1 MFNFFR
7 QPLSH
12 SQRARCARSAILCLL
27 LAGCQNPLST
37 ATPQPSPGASPAPA
51 NNVVALGRLEPEGE
65 VIKLSVP
72 NAQDSR
78 VNQILVKEGDRVVAN
93 QVIAILQGIER
104 READLRD
111 AEAEV
116 RLRQA
121 ELLKIQQGD
130 SKLAQLAAQ
139 KAAIEKLKA
148 QLASSQIQQQA
159 AIDTANANLRNAEL
173 TAQRRQQLQQQGA
186 IAQSAVDEA
195 HRDRDIAQATRR
207 EKTASLTQTI
217 ETLEAEISQETSR
230 LSALS
235 EVRPVDVEIAQAQLE
250 KARIAV
256 TQKAANLRDA
266 EVRVPIGGQIL
277 RINTRVGEQVNT
289 QQGIVELAKT
299 SQMYA
304 IAEIPESSIG
314 KVRQGQTATISSE
327 YNSFSGELTGVVQT
341 IGLQVGK
348 KNQQDPGGSSPTTDQ
363 NARVVVVKVKINP
376 KDSDKVASFTNM
388 QVRIKLSTDVPR
400 ARLAISSLRSNI

>member
-1 MFNFFR
+1 MFSR
-7 QPLSH
+7 LRLAMCGLP
-12 SQRARCARSAILCLL
+12 LL
-27 LAGCQNPLST
+27 LVGCGNPLSQ
-37 ATPQPSPGASPAPA
+37 ANPTPTPSVAPAPI
-51 NNVVALGRLEPEGE
+51 NQVVALGRLEPEGE

-78 VNQILVKEGDRVVAN
+78 VNKILVKEGDRVEAN

-111 AEAEV
+111 AEADV

-121 ELLKIQQGD
+121 ELLKTEQGE
-130 SKLAQLAAQ
+130 SKLAQIASQ

-148 QLASSQIQQQA
+148 QLTSSKIQQQA
-159 AIDTANANLRNAEL
+159 AIDTANANLQNVER
-173 TAQRRQQLQQQGA
+173 TYQRRQELNAKGA
-186 IAQSAVDEA
+186 IARSAVDDA
-195 HRDRDIAQATRR
+195 QRDLDIAQATLR
-207 EKTASLTQTI
+207 EKQASLTQTI

-230 LSALS
+230 LASLS

-256 TQKAANLRDA
+256 TQKQANLRDA
-266 EVRVPIGGQIL
+266 EVRVPIAGQIL

-299 SQMYA
+299 NQMYA

-314 KVRQGQTATISSE
+314 KVRQGQKATISSE
-327 YNSFSGELTGVVQT
+327 YNSFSGELQGTVQS

-348 KNQQDPGGSSPTTDQ
+348 KNQQDAGGSTPTTDQ
-363 NARVVVVKVKINP
+363 NARVVTVKVKIDP
-376 KDSDKVASFTNM
+376 KDSEKVASFTNM
-388 QVRIKLSTDVPR
+388 QVRVKLDIDAAKS
-400 ARLAISSLRSNI
+400 

>member
-1 MFNFFR
+1 M
-7 QPLSH
+7 LSRWR
-12 SQRARCARSAILCLL
+12 SQSLL
-27 LAGCQNPLST
+27 LLILLTGCQTPSNP
-37 ATPQPSPGASPAPA
+37 TPTPSITPAPV
-51 NNVVALGRLEPEGE
+51 NSVVALGRLEPEGE

-78 VNQILVKEGDRVVAN
+78 VNKILVKEGDRVEAN

-104 READLRD
+104 READLQD
-111 AEAEV
+111 AEADV

-121 ELLKIQQGD
+121 ELLKTEQGE
-130 SKLAQLAAQ
+130 SKVAQITAQ

-148 QLASSQIQQQA
+148 QLTSSTIQQQA
-159 AIDTANANLRNAEL
+159 AIDTANANFQNTEL
-173 TAQRRQQLQQQGA
+173 TYQRRQQLQAEGA

-195 HRDRDIAQATRR
+195 QRDLDVAQASQR
-207 EKTASLTQTI
+207 EKQASLTQTI

-230 LSALS
+230 LASLS
-235 EVRPVDVEIAQAQLE
+235 EVRPVDVEISQAQLE

-256 TQKAANLRDA
+256 TQKQANLRDA
-266 EVRVPIGGQIL
+266 EVRVPIAGQIL

-299 SQMYA
+299 NQMYA

-314 KVRQGQTATISSE
+314 KVREGQKAIISSE
-327 YNSFSGELTGVVQT
+327 YNSFSGELQGIVQS

-348 KNQQDPGGSSPTTDQ
+348 KNQQEAGGNTPTTDQ
-363 NARVVVVKVKINP
+363 NARVVTVKVKIDP
-376 KDSDKVASFTNM
+376 KDSEKVAQFTNM
-388 QVRIKLSTDVPR
+388 QVRVK
-400 ARLAISSLRSNI
+400 LAIDEAKS

>member
-1 MFNFFR
+1 MFNPVR
-7 QPLSH
+7 QPPCH
-12 SQRARCARSAILCLL
+12 SQRARLAILCLL

-37 ATPQPSPGASPAPA
+37 AAPQPSSAASPAPA
-51 NNVVALGRLEPEGE
+51 NSVVALGRLEPEGE

-111 AEAEV
+111 AETEV

-121 ELLKIQQGD
+121 ELLKTQQGD
-130 SKLAQLAAQ
+130 SKLAQLAGQ

-159 AIDTANANLRNAEL
+159 AIDTAQATLHNAEL
-173 TAQRRQQLQQQGA
+173 TVQRRQQLQQQGA

-207 EKTASLTQTI
+207 EKTASLIQTV

-256 TQKAANLRDA
+256 SQKEANLRDA

-341 IGLQVGK
+341 IGLQVGR

-363 NARVVVVKVKINP
+363 NARVVVVKVKIDP

-388 QVRIKLSTDVPR
+388 QVRIKLSIDVPQ
-400 ARLAISSLRSNI
+400 ARLAINSWHSTI

>member
-1 MFNFFR
+1 MLR
-7 QPLSH
+7 GPRSMMPL
-12 SQRARCARSAILCLL
+12 LLL
-27 LAGCQNPLST
+27 LAGCSNPLSS
-37 ATPQPSPGASPAPA
+37 ATPQPSPTVTPASA
-51 NNVVALGRLEPEGE
+51 NSVVALGRLEPEGE

-78 VNQILVKEGDRVVAN
+78 VNKILVKEGDRVEAN

-104 READLRD
+104 READLQD
-111 AEAEV
+111 AEADV

-121 ELLKIQQGD
+121 ELLKTTQGE
-130 SKLAQLAAQ
+130 SKLAQIATQ

-148 QLASSQIQQQA
+148 QLSSSTIQQQA
-159 AIDTANANLRNAEL
+159 AIDTANANLQNTEL
-173 TAQRRQQLQQQGA
+173 THQRRQQLQGEGA

-195 HRDRDIAQATRR
+195 QRDLAVAQATRR
-207 EKTASLTQTI
+207 EKQASLTQTI

-230 LSALS
+230 LASLS
-235 EVRPVDVEIAQAQLE
+235 EVRPVDVEISQAQLE

-256 TQKAANLRDA
+256 TQKQANLRDA
-266 EVRVPIGGQIL
+266 EVRVPIAGQIL

-299 SQMYA
+299 NQMYA

-314 KVRQGQTATISSE
+314 KVREGQKVLISSE
-327 YNSFSGELTGVVQT
+327 YNTFSGELQGIVQS

-348 KNQQDPGGSSPTTDQ
+348 KNQQEAAGSTPTTDQ
-363 NARVVVVKVKINP
+363 NARVVTVKVKIDS
-376 KDSDKVASFTNM
+376 KDSEKVARFTNM
-388 QVRIKLSTDVPR
+388 QVRVK
-400 ARLAISSLRSNI
+400 LAIEDIKSSN

>member
-1 MFNFFR
+1 MLR
-7 QPLSH
+7 GPRSMMPL
-12 SQRARCARSAILCLL
+12 LLL
-27 LAGCQNPLST
+27 LAGCSNPLSS
-37 ATPQPSPGASPAPA
+37 ATPQPSPTVTPAPA
-51 NNVVALGRLEPEGE
+51 NSVVALGRLEPEGE

-78 VNQILVKEGDRVVAN
+78 VNKILVKEGDRVEAN

-104 READLRD
+104 READLQD
-111 AEAEV
+111 AEADV

-121 ELLKIQQGD
+121 ELLKTTQGE
-130 SKLAQLAAQ
+130 SKLAQIATQ

-148 QLASSQIQQQA
+148 QLSSSTIQQQA
-159 AIDTANANLRNAEL
+159 AIDTANANLQNTEL
-173 TAQRRQQLQQQGA
+173 THQRRQQLQGEGA

-195 HRDRDIAQATRR
+195 QRDLAVAQATRR
-207 EKTASLTQTI
+207 EKQASLTQTI

-230 LSALS
+230 LASLS
-235 EVRPVDVEIAQAQLE
+235 EVRPVDVEISQAQLE

-256 TQKAANLRDA
+256 TQKQANLRDA
-266 EVRVPIGGQIL
+266 EVRVPIAGQIL

-299 SQMYA
+299 NQMYA

-314 KVRQGQTATISSE
+314 KVREGQKVLISSE
-327 YNSFSGELTGVVQT
+327 YNTFSGELQGIVQS

-348 KNQQDPGGSSPTTDQ
+348 KNQQEAAGSTPTTDQ
-363 NARVVVVKVKINP
+363 NARVVTVKVKIDS
-376 KDSDKVASFTNM
+376 KDSEKVARFTNM
-388 QVRIKLSTDVPR
+388 QVRVK
-400 ARLAISSLRSNI
+400 LAIEDIKSSN